1 VSNEHATG
9 QHTAQTDERFIGR
22 TAAVVLG
29 VVLMVCGLGMGVTTV
44 MLPIGLTIGIN
55 GLLLILWAVFYATPY
70 PEADVAG
77 AGAGHGHGTAAGR
90 GPSGH

>member
-1 VSNEHATG
+1 MSDHHATG
-9 QHTAQTDERFIGR
+9 QPTLQTDERFIGR

-44 MLPIGLTIGIN
+44 MLPIGLTMGIS
-55 GLLLILWAVFYATPY
+55 GLLMILWAVFYATPY

-77 AGAGHGHGTAAGR
+77 AGHGAAAGH